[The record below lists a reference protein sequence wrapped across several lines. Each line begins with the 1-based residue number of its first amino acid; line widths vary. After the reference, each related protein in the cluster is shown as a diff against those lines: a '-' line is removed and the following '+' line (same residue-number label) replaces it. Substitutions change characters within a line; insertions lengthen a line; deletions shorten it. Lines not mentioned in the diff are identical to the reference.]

1 MAEEAKKADGG
12 APEEVLV
19 VIRFIPKTGQM
30 NFTAPRDPII
40 ALGMLDM
47 ARREVYRQVD
57 ANQAPAVRPKIE
69 VVPAGAL
76 PPSPK

>member
-1 MAEEAKKADGG
+1 MADDAKKVE

-57 ANQAPAVRPKIE
+57 ANQVPAGPKIE
-69 VVPAGAL
+69 IVPAHAI
-76 PPSPK
+76 PKQG

>member
-1 MAEEAKKADGG
+1 MAEEAKKPE

-30 NFTAPRDPII
+30 NFQAPRDPII

-57 ANQAPAVRPKIE
+57 ANQAPQAPKIE

>member
-1 MAEEAKKADGG
+1 MDEEAKKSE

-57 ANQAPAVRPKIE
+57 ANTAPKIE
-69 VVPAGAL
+69 IVPAHAI
-76 PPSPK
+76 PKQG

>member
-1 MAEEAKKADGG
+1 MAEEAKKSEAAL

-57 ANQAPAVRPKIE
+57 ANQAPKIE
-69 VVPAGAL
+69 IVPAGAL
-76 PPSPK
+76 PKQG